1 MKGAAGVAMQI
12 MVGRADAAPS
22 FALRHFIVEPGG
34 HTPHHSH
41 PYEHEVYVVAG
52 SLAAECDGSVKEV
65 SGGDVLLVPSGAVHQ
80 FVNQSSSPARFL
92 CVVPLESDC
101 GEDVPGS

>member
-1 MKGAAGVAMQI
+1 MKGAAGVAMQV
-12 MVGRADAAPS
+12 MVGRGDHAPS
-22 FALRHFIVEPGG
+22 FALRHFVIEPGG

-52 SLAAECDGSVKEV
+52 TLAAECDGSVEDV
-65 SGGDVLLVPSGAVHQ
+65 SEGDVLFVPSGAVHQ
-80 FVNQSSSPARFL
+80 FVNRSPSTARFL

-101 GEDVPGS
+101 GQDVPGS